1 MSGKQEVRCT
11 GAASF
16 ELQVNST
23 HRSCVFRVTPL
34 HCVQTYYANAKFS
47 VKIKIPLQNTTFGKV
62 IGFKYYSLYVHL
74 QMKFSTSNYFLQI
87 TIILSSLHSVCFLL
101 SRDIMQHSNNKCA
114 VQSYFIIFSRL

>member
-1 MSGKQEVRCT
+1 MCSLCSILGIRWQDRITDLEVLDH
-11 GAASF
+11 ANF
-16 ELQVNST
+16 NNI
-23 HRSCVFRVTPL
+23 